1 MASVEK
7 ALLMLRNLPR
17 VGLNNIRDLPI
28 GAKQR
33 EKKVTINNVYCLL
46 NHVANLLET
55 AIEIK
60 LLDDA

>member
-33 EKKVTINNVYCLL
+33 EKKVTINKLTYIY
-46 NHVANLLET
+46 NLY
-55 AIEIK
+55 
-60 LLDDA
+60 